1 MLEMK
6 RESLLCTI
14 TRLSFVCFVLKIEYL
29 LTFREEY
36 DLGQSNEYVRV
47 VSKVFDDRSFLEKP
61 DYLIVNSINI
71 LK

>member
-1 MLEMK
+1 M
-6 RESLLCTI
+6 
-14 TRLSFVCFVLKIEYL
+14 

-47 VSKVFDDRSFLEKP
+47 VSNVFDDQSFIEKA